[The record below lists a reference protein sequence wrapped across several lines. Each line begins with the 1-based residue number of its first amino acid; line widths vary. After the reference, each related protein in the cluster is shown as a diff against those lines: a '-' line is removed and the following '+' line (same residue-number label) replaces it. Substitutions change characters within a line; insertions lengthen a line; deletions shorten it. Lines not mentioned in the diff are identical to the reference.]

1 MPHVYFFAFARLERE
16 KENLMGPYALAF
28 NFGWVLG
35 LDQAEQYLLVMY
47 EVYSYDLYSDD

>member
-1 MPHVYFFAFARLERE
+1 
-16 KENLMGPYALAF
+16 MGPYALAF
-28 NFGWVLG
+28 NFGWVLS